1 MSTILLGTSGWSYK
15 EWIGPFY
22 DDEKRMF
29 SYYAKF
35 FNTVEINS
43 TFYRYPSRSTIYGL
57 SRAAPPNFIFSAK
70 LPRLITHKKK
80 LDLAEDIRSD
90 LMRFLELLEPLYVSG
105 RLGCILIQLPPS
117 FKYMDGYERLE
128 GFLDIIPDGYEFAVE
143 FRDSS
148 WMREDTWRMLRKY
161 GVAYCVV
168 DEPSFPSEVHITAD
182 FAYFRWHGRNSRV
195 WYNYRYSE
203 KELSEW
209 VPKLEETGKKVK
221 KIYGYFNNHFHG
233 YAIENCIELMQMLK
247 IAEPKHEEAKRKIIE
262 YNLYGGSLSAGLSR
276 TEREVWQLLLKLT
289 DLNRIKRG
297 RSIGDKELTIEES
310 SEDRVKMRVKEYTV
324 EFLLGERIL
333 RHDCDDW
340 RKGLEEKR
348 LCKHV
353 VKALLSMKPE
363 RARNILEDIIKNK
376 RFWRFQQL

>member
-57 SRAAPPNFIFSAK
+57 NRAAPPNFIFSAK

-80 LDLAEDIRSD
+80 LDLTEDIRSD

-117 FKYMDGYERLE
+117 FKYESDYERLE
-128 GFLDIIPDGYEFAVE
+128 GFLDIIPDGYEFSVE

-168 DEPSFPSEVHITAD
+168 DEPSFPSEVHVTAD
-182 FAYFRWHGRNSRV
+182 FAYFRWHGRNSRL

-203 KELSEW
+203 RELSEW

-247 IAEPKHEEAKRKIIE
+247 IAEPKHEKVKRKIIE

-297 RSIGDKELTIEES
+297 RSIGDEELIIEES
-310 SEDRVKMRVKEYTV
+310 SEDRVRMRVKEYTV
-324 EFLLGERIL
+324 EFLLGKRIL

-340 RKGLEEKR
+340 RRGLEEKR

-363 RARNILEDIIKNK
+363 RARDILEDIIKNK
-376 RFWRFQQL
+376 RFWRFQQF

>member
-117 FKYMDGYERLE
+117 FKYEDGYERLE

-143 FRDSS
+143 FRDPS

-168 DEPSFPSEVHITAD
+168 DEPSFPSEVHVTAD

-209 VPKLEETGKKVK
+209 VPKLEETGRKVR

-247 IAEPKHEEAKRKIIE
+247 IAEPKHEKVKRKIIE

-297 RSIGDKELTIEES
+297 RSIGDEELTIEES
-310 SEDRVKMRVKEYTV
+310 SEDKVRMRVKEYTV

>member
-57 SRAAPPNFIFSAK
+57 NRAAPPNFIFSAK

-117 FKYMDGYERLE
+117 FKYESGYERLE
-128 GFLDIIPDGYEFAVE
+128 GFLDIIPDGYEFSVE

-168 DEPSFPSEVHITAD
+168 DEPSFPSEVHVTAD
-182 FAYFRWHGRNSRV
+182 FAYFRWHGRNSRL

-203 KELSEW
+203 RELSEW

-247 IAEPKHEEAKRKIIE
+247 IAEPKHEEVKRKIIE

-297 RSIGDKELTIEES
+297 RSIGDEELIIEES
-310 SEDRVKMRVKEYTV
+310 SEDRVRMRVKEYTV
-324 EFLLGERIL
+324 EFLLGKRIL

-363 RARNILEDIIKNK
+363 RARDILEDIIKNK
-376 RFWRFQQL
+376 RFWRFQQF

>member
-353 VKALLSMKPE
+353 VKAILSMKPE
-363 RARNILEDIIKNK
+363 RARNILEDIIKNR

>member
-57 SRAAPPNFIFSAK
+57 SRAAPPSFIFSVK

-80 LDLAEDIRSD
+80 LDLAEDVRSD
-90 LMRFLELLEPLYVSG
+90 LIRFLELLEPLCASG

-117 FKYMDGYERLE
+117 FKYEDGYERLE

-143 FRDSS
+143 FRDFS

-168 DEPSFPSEVHITAD
+168 DEPSFPSEVHLTAD

-209 VPKLEETGKKVK
+209 VPKLEKTGRKVK

-247 IAEPKHEEAKRKIIE
+247 IAEPKHEKVKRKIIE

-289 DLNRIKRG
+289 DLNRVKRG
-297 RSIGDKELTIEES
+297 RSIGDEELIIEES
-310 SEDRVKMRVKEYTV
+310 SEDKVRMRVKEYTV

-363 RARNILEDIIKNK
+363 RARNILEDIIKNR

>member
-57 SRAAPPNFIFSAK
+57 NRAAPPNFIFSAK

-117 FKYMDGYERLE
+117 FKYEYGYERLE
-128 GFLDIIPDGYEFAVE
+128 GFLDILPDGYEFAVE

-168 DEPSFPSEVHITAD
+168 DEPSFPSEVHVTAD
-182 FAYFRWHGRNSRV
+182 FAYFRWHGRSSRV

-203 KELSEW
+203 RELSEW
-209 VPKLEETGKKVK
+209 VPKLEETGRKVK

-247 IAEPKHEEAKRKIIE
+247 IAEPKHEKVKRKIIE

-297 RSIGDKELTIEES
+297 RNIGDEELIIEES
-310 SEDRVKMRVKEYTV
+310 SEDRVRMRVKEYTV
-324 EFLLGERIL
+324 EFLLGKRIL

-363 RARNILEDIIKNK
+363 RARDILEDIIKNK
-376 RFWRFQQL
+376 RFWRFQQF